1 MNTLRVIY
9 HGIHTNPPGDAFSTD
24 YTSPTILRVTWP
36 VIHSTS
42 IVLISASEV
51 RSDDVPRFIPLIE
64 RFIGDAPITVRNIAP
79 QEGFVDFW
87 IYAEWKDPLDVSVD
101 IVVLDPPA
109 VMVLVDADMQNQET
123 FQVDASPQD
132 AAESFVSTHLS
143 KDQLKQ
149 YQALRVKDLG
159 PRGHVSAVP
168 RTKSSNR
175 R

>member
-9 HGIHTNPPGDAFSTD
+9 HGINTNPPGDALSSD
-24 YTSPTILRVTWP
+24 YATPTVLRVTWP
-36 VIHSTS
+36 VIKSTS
-42 IVLISASEV
+42 IVLISASEA
-51 RSDDVPRFIPLIE
+51 RSDDVPRFTPVIE

-79 QEGFVDFW
+79 QEGFVEFW
-87 IYAEWKDPLDVSVD
+87 IYVEWKDPLDVAVD

-109 VMVLVDADMQNQET
+109 LMVLVDRDMQNQET
-123 FQVDASPQD
+123 FQVDTSPQD
-132 AAESFVSTHLS
+132 AAEKFVTTHLS
-143 KDQLKQ
+143 KEQVKQ

-168 RTKSSNR
+168 PTRSSNR

>member
-1 MNTLRVIY
+1 MNTLRVVY
-9 HGIHTNPPGDAFSTD
+9 QGINSDPPGGTFSTG
-24 YTSPTILRVTWP
+24 YTSPTVLRVTWP

-51 RSDDVPRFIPLIE
+51 RNDDVPRFTPLIE
-64 RFIGDAPITVRNIAP
+64 RFVGDAPITVRNIAP

-87 IYAEWKDPLDVSVD
+87 VYVDWQEPLDVSVD

-109 VMVLVDADMQNQET
+109 FMVMVDSDMQNQQT
-123 FQVDASPQD
+123 FQVDTSPQD
-132 AAESFVSTHLS
+132 EAEKFVTTHLS

-149 YQALRVKDLG
+149 YQALRIKDLG
-159 PRGHVSAVP
+159 PRGQVSVISP
-168 RTKSSNR
+168 KKPGSR